1 MISRVGIVGGCGGF
15 GRAFA
20 DALTQSECYVV
31 TMDRD
36 PSADVVCDIEEPLE
50 QVEAVASE
58 CDVLL
63 LCMAQAQ
70 ALSVLRRLQAPD
82 DLLLVDICSVKH
94 QIVAAARQYCLNA
107 QYLSLHPMFSPERG
121 FHDNNV
127 VAVEVRGGDKLDA
140 FVQLLQVWGA
150 RIVTTDEAT
159 HDQVTA
165 VVQVLTHAT
174 LTAFEHAK
182 ATIDAPADLV
192 DAMATPI
199 FAELTRVAQGMLH
212 ENPELYHNI
221 QTANP
226 NGNAAR
232 AALHSAVLDTIQ
244 VLGAQHPDGVVEL
257 FERLRNQ
264 PETPGQ

>member
-20 DALTQSECYVV
+20 NAFTESGRHVV

-36 PSADVVCDIEEPLE
+36 AAADVVCNIDEPLE

-63 LCMAQAQ
+63 LCLAEAQ
-70 ALSVLRRLQAPD
+70 ALSVLRRLQVPD
-82 DLLLVDICSVKH
+82 DLLLVDICSVKDK
-94 QIVAAARQYCLNA
+94 IVAAARQHCLNA
-107 QYLSLHPMFSPERG
+107 QYLSVHPMFSPERG
-121 FHDNNV
+121 FHDNNIV
-127 VAVEVRGGDKLDA
+127 SITVRDGDKRGA
-140 FVQLLQVWGA
+140 FVQLLQQWGA

-174 LTAFEHAK
+174 LAAFEHAK
-182 ATIDAPADLV
+182 ATIDAPAGLV
-192 DAMATPI
+192 EAMATPI

-226 NGNAAR
+226 NGKAAR
-232 AALHSAVLDTIQ
+232 AALQGAVRDTIQ
-244 VLGAQHPDGVVEL
+244 VLGAQQPDGVVEL
-257 FERLRNQ
+257 FKRLRKA
-264 PETPGQ
+264 PKS